1 MRIPGSW
8 ASQSER
14 GDRSF
19 PTRSGGTTSG
29 AARTLEV
36 TYRGKRHKARATLVE
51 DPEVVARHYE
61 SKFVELGPRD
71 FPRRMGMRINLD
83 RPPTHG
89 EWLEAI
95 RREKMS
101 IVRIELRD

>member
-1 MRIPGSW
+1 
-8 ASQSER
+8 
-14 GDRSF
+14 
-19 PTRSGGTTSG
+19 
-29 AARTLEV
+29 
-36 TYRGKRHKARATLVE
+36 
-51 DPEVVARHYE
+51 VVARHYE
-61 SKFVELGPRD
+61 SKFVELGPGD

-89 EWLEAI
+89 EWLDAI